1 MSTTLSVKD
10 PLSNGLKGCKG
21 LPECKASV
29 SNIRRIQVKDIVKEV
44 EDCLKIYS
52 SAGMNIS
59 SCPDKFAC
67 KLDSLSSLLVQM
79 ANNSIKNDCL
89 AALYGKYNYEEGLID
104 QDNDSDVE
112 EDQRITN
119 EFMADLNAKYHE
131 RALLT
136 NQKRFYK
143 RSGRRINDLKMVKSE
158 KGRSDKGKS
167 DKGLIAES
175 FDWDDESVSSEDE
188 GTTKFKA
195 FMAMAEDDLSVRK
208 VDARLCQWVKITMK
222 KTCSKVTLDQLLS
235 EQVPGNIVK
244 ALGGRGR
251 RKESNS
257 SKEVIF
263 TKADESS
270 SEPALEIASDPESE
284 CEIEDPLPALP
295 KLTRAE
301 SSGTSYNLISLSD
314 LLVENA

>member
-1 MSTTLSVKD
+1 
-10 PLSNGLKGCKG
+10 
-21 LPECKASV
+21 
-29 SNIRRIQVKDIVKEV
+29 
-44 EDCLKIYS
+44 
-52 SAGMNIS
+52 
-59 SCPDKFAC
+59 
-67 KLDSLSSLLVQM
+67 
-79 ANNSIKNDCL
+79 
-89 AALYGKYNYEEGLID
+89 
-104 QDNDSDVE
+104 
-112 EDQRITN
+112 
-119 EFMADLNAKYHE
+119 
-131 RALLT
+131 
-136 NQKRFYK
+136 
-143 RSGRRINDLKMVKSE
+143 
-158 KGRSDKGKS
+158 
-167 DKGLIAES
+167 
-175 FDWDDESVSSEDE
+175 DE